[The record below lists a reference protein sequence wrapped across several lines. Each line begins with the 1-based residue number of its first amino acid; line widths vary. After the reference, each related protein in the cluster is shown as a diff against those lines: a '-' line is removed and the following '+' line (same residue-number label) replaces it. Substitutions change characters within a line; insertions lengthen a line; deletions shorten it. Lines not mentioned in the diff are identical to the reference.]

1 MRRLRIILAAA
12 AVLLALAGGAAVRER
27 TAHGTRATRAPG
39 ACVVHAVPPAYAASV
54 ARAASAG
61 RDVWGD
67 RLLATPAG
75 PTLAAAQSFLA
86 PLTRALQWQGK
97 PLTRSGSYYLPLSF
111 PFTPHGSTVYALH
124 VADGSEIVTRRV
136 GGPSVQLDVG
146 SGAERYGSCA
156 QRRGPASLAQGWLPL
171 LETSY
176 VDAGG
181 VRYRQESFVGR
192 AFGARSVVS
201 FVKLVVDARL
211 ASRDAI
217 VRVVPWRGLD
227 RLASDRLGRG
237 GLTRFVV
244 SSGANVRDGAVRWRV
259 PAGQE
264 RTIYLDWLHAPSP
277 GRYLHATAARYEAA
291 RATTVRFWRARVAK
305 DATFDVPEPAVRN
318 AEHAVLTQLIA
329 SGWRYSIGNPYEE
342 LSFAESLDAAE
353 VAAEYGDGAVA
364 RSILS
369 LALERMRIHPW
380 RFTAFRGAR
389 ILAAAATYARLSG
402 DTAFLRSATPAL
414 AQLVARIAAR
424 QQPSGLLLPEPLSTD
439 LENRAVDSVSGQIE
453 AVEGLLD
460 VARAWGAAGDGR
472 NASTAR
478 ALADRI
484 ARPLRQAVADASRRL
499 PDGSLFVPDRLGGQ
513 RPFGLVT
520 SSREGSYWNLVMP
533 YAFASGWFAPGSNAA
548 RGVLRYLELHG
559 GRLLGVPRTYART
572 VYGDAPGAGL
582 APVYALNASRF
593 LADEDRPG
601 QLDLTL
607 YGLLAAG
614 MSPGTHVSGEA
625 VSVLPVRGAWER
637 SMFMPPNT
645 GANASFLGTLRE
657 LLVHERRRPDGSVS
671 GLDLAFST
679 PTAWLA
685 DGRRIAVRRA
695 PTSLGPVSFSL
706 VRHGRRIDGRLLLPA
721 AAHAR
726 LRLRLPP
733 GERLLRVV
741 VGSRRVAVAAGGTID
756 LGARRGPVR
765 VRAVVAG

>member
-1 MRRLRIILAAA
+1 MPPLRVTVAAGAALLVLAGAA
-12 AVLLALAGGAAVRER
+12 AVHERAAR
-27 TAHGTRATRAPG
+27 GTRPTAGPAP
-39 ACVVHAVPPAYAASV
+39 CVVHAVAPAYAARV

-67 RLLATPAG
+67 RLLAEPNG

-86 PLTRALQWQGK
+86 PLTRGLQWQGR
-97 PLTRSGSYYLPLSF
+97 PLTASGAYYLPLSF

-124 VADGSEIVTRRV
+124 VADGSEIVTRRI
-136 GGPSVQLDVG
+136 GGPSLQLDVG

-156 QRRGPASLAQGWLPL
+156 ARRSAASLAQGWLPL

-201 FVKLVVDARL
+201 FVRLVVDARL
-211 ASRDAI
+211 ASRDAV
-217 VRVVPWRGLD
+217 VRAVPWRVLD

-237 GLTRFVV
+237 GLTRLVV
-244 SSGANVRDGAVRWRV
+244 SSGANVRAGAVRWRI

-264 RTIYLDWLHAPSP
+264 RTIYVDWLHAPSP
-277 GRYLHATAARYEAA
+277 GRYLHATAARYRAA
-291 RATTVRFWRARVAK
+291 RATTIRFWRARVAG
-305 DATFDVPEPAVRN
+305 DASFDVPEPAVGD
-318 AEHAVLTQLIA
+318 AERAVLTQLIA

-353 VAAEYGDGAVA
+353 VAAEYGDGVVA
-364 RSILS
+364 RSIVS

-389 ILAAAATYARLSG
+389 ILAAAATVARLSG
-402 DTAFLRSATPAL
+402 DTGFLRSETPAL
-414 AQLVARIAAR
+414 AHLVARIAAR

-439 LENRAVDSVSGQIE
+439 LESRPVDSVSGQIE
-453 AVEGLLD
+453 AVEGLRD
-460 VARAWGAAGDGR
+460 VARAWAAAGDAAEARTAGDL
-472 NASTAR
+472 AS
-478 ALADRI
+478 RI
-484 ARPLRQAVADASRRL
+484 ARPLRQALGRASRRL

-513 RPFGLVT
+513 RPFARVT

-533 YAFASGWFAPGSNAA
+533 YAFASGWFAPGSAAA

-572 VYGDAPGAGL
+572 VYGDAAGAGL

-593 LADEDRPG
+593 LADQDRPG
-601 QLDLTL
+601 RLDLTL

-614 MSPGTHVSGEA
+614 MSAGTHVSGEA
-625 VSVLPVRGAWER
+625 VSLLPVRGAWER

-645 GANASFLGTLRE
+645 GANASLLGTLRE
-657 LLVHERRRPDGSVS
+657 LLVHERRSAAGATV

-679 PTAWLA
+679 PRGWLA
-685 DGRRIAVRRA
+685 PGRTIRVHGAA
-695 PTSLGPVSFSL
+695 TSFGPVSYSL
-706 VRHGRRIDGRLLLPA
+706 ARRGSEVRATLDLPPG
-721 AAHAR
+721 AHAR
-726 LRLRLPP
+726 LRLRLPD
-733 GERLLRVV
+733 GERVVRV
-741 VGSRRVAVAAGGTID
+741 SAGILEPDGTID
-756 LGARRGPVR
+756 LGARRGR
-765 VRAVVAG
+765 VVLRAAVGR